1 MARASVRL
9 EFPCPVKREATHRY
23 PSVRCHE
30 GRWIYRS
37 EEKGEIWT
45 RVKGKTKKRWGPMT
59 VAF

>member
-9 EFPCPVKREATHRY
+9 EFPCPVKREVTHGY
-23 PSVRCHE
+23 PSVRCQVSK
-30 GRWIYRS
+30 WIYRS

-45 RVKGKTKKRWGPMT
+45 RVKGKTKKRWSPMT